1 MQRSEPIKA
10 VRGMR
15 DLLPRERAIWRVAE
29 KAAAEVARS
38 FGYEE
43 IVTPVIEHADLIE
56 RVGEETDTVAK
67 ELYRFDDR
75 GGRNLALRPE
85 ATAGV
90 VRAYF
95 EGGLSQGTQP
105 SRLYLIGPMFR
116 YDRPQ
121 KGRYRQFFQFNVE
134 AIGVGSAALDAEV
147 IELAAGW
154 LHGVGLGELRLELNS
169 IGDAKCRPAYLER
182 LQAYYQPFKSQLHG
196 DCQLRLE
203 SNPLRLLDCKVAQCQ
218 PFKTG
223 APRVTDHLC
232 EECSEAWAEVQLLV
246 DAAGIEYQLNPYLV
260 RGLDYYT
267 RTVFE
272 FYRAG
277 ATGQQD
283 ALASGGRYD
292 GLAEAEGWPSTPG
305 VGFAG
310 GLDRVTELMAA
321 SGEEVIAPP
330 PADVVVL
337 ADGNLD
343 VAAADVARI
352 CRTVR
357 SVAVDYERK
366 SLRAKMRSA
375 NKLGARWVVLI
386 GAEDAERRTAQLREM
401 VSGEQ
406 VEVAWA
412 DLPAKLMR

>member
-1 MQRSEPIKA
+1 MARTEPIKA
-10 VRGMR
+10 VRGVR
-15 DLLPRERAIWRVAE
+15 DILPAEMPLWRAAQQG
-29 KAAAEVARS
+29 AAEVGRR

-43 IVTPVIEHADLIE
+43 IITPILEHAELIE
-56 RVGEETDTVAK
+56 RVGEDTDAVAK

-95 EGGLSQGTQP
+95 EGGLNQGPQP
-105 SRLYLIGPMFR
+105 SRLYLFGPMFR

-134 AIGVGSAALDAEV
+134 AIGSAAAGLDAEV
-147 IELAAGW
+147 IELASEW
-154 LHGVGLGELRLELNS
+154 LHQVGLQDLRLELNS
-169 IGDAKCRPAYLER
+169 IGDGKCRPAYLER
-182 LQAYYQPFKSQLHG
+182 LKAYYRPLKSQLHG

-203 SNPLRLLDCKVAQCQ
+203 RNPLRLLDCKVPQCQ
-218 PFKTG
+218 PFKAD
-223 APRVTDHLC
+223 APRITDHLC
-232 EECSEAWAEVQLLV
+232 DECAAHWAAVRRLLEG
-246 DAAGIEYQLNPYLV
+246 AGIGYQHNPYLV

-272 FYRAG
+272 FYPGG

-292 GLAEAEGWPSTPG
+292 GLAEAEGWPPTPG

-321 SGEEVIAPP
+321 KGEEVAISPA
-330 PADVVVL
+330 ADVLVL
-337 ADGNLD
+337 PDGDLA
-343 VAAADVARI
+343 VEAAEVARI
-352 CRTVR
+352 CRSVR
-357 SVAVDYERK
+357 STAVDYEPK
-366 SLRAKMRSA
+366 SLTAKMRSA
-375 NKLGARWVVLI
+375 NKVGAKFVVLLTP
-386 GAEDAERRTAQLREM
+386 EDAARRTARLRDM
-401 VSGEQ
+401 SSGEQ
-406 VEVAWA
+406 TDLAWVE
-412 DLPAKLMR
+412 LPTRLA

>member
-1 MQRSEPIKA
+1 
-10 VRGMR
+10 MR
-15 DLLPRERAIWRVAE
+15 DILPRDRAIWRVAE
-29 KAAAEVARS
+29 MAAAEVARS

-43 IVTPVIEHADLIE
+43 IVTPVIEHAELIE
-56 RVGEETDTVAK
+56 RVGEETDAVAK

-95 EGGLSQGTQP
+95 EGGLSQGPQP

-121 KGRYRQFFQFNVE
+121 KGRYRQFFQLNVE
-134 AIGVGSAALDAEV
+134 AIGVGSPALDAEV
-147 IELAAGW
+147 IELAAQW
-154 LHGVGLGELRLELNS
+154 LHAVGLGELRLELNS

-182 LQAYYQPFKSQLHG
+182 LQAYYRPFKSQLHG

-218 PFKTG
+218 PFKAG
-223 APRVTDHLC
+223 APRITDHLC
-232 EECSEAWAEVQLLV
+232 DECSTAWAEVQVLLN
-246 DAAGIEYQLNPYLV
+246 AAGIEYQLNPCLV

-272 FYRAG
+272 FYPAG
-277 ATGQQD
+277 AKGQQD

-292 GLAEAEGWPSTPG
+292 GLAEAEGWPPTPG

-310 GLDRVTELMAA
+310 GLDRVTELMAT
-321 SGEEVIAPP
+321 GGQEVIAQP

-337 ADGNLD
+337 TDGDLD
-343 VAAADVARI
+343 IAAAEVARI

-386 GAEDAERRTAQLREM
+386 GEEDVKRRTAQLKEM
-401 VSGEQ
+401 ASGEQ

-412 DLPAKLMR
+412 ELAAKLG

>member
-1 MQRSEPIKA
+1 
-10 VRGMR
+10 VR
-15 DLLPRERAIWRVAE
+15 DILPRDRPVWRLAE
-29 KAAAEVARS
+29 NAAADVARR

-43 IVTPVIEHADLIE
+43 IVTPIIEYTELIE
-56 RVGEETDTVAK
+56 RVGTDTDAVAK
-67 ELYRFDDR
+67 ELYRFEDR

-95 EGGLSQGTQP
+95 EGGLNQGSKP

-116 YDRPQ
+116 YDRPS

-134 AIGVGSAALDAEV
+134 AIGSAGAALDAEV
-147 IELAAGW
+147 IELAAEW
-154 LHGVGLGELRLELNS
+154 LHEVGLRELRLELNT
-169 IGDAKCRPAYLER
+169 IGDAKCRPAYLEK
-182 LQAYYQPFKSQLHG
+182 LKAYYRPLKEKLHG

-203 SNPLRLLDCKVAQCQ
+203 RNPLRLLDCKVEQCQ
-218 PFKTG
+218 PYKAN
-223 APRVTDHLC
+223 APRITDHLC
-232 EECSEAWAEVQLLV
+232 DECSAHWTSVRRLL
-246 DAAGIEYQLNPYLV
+246 DAAGIEYELNPYLV

-272 FYRAG
+272 FYPARAV
-277 ATGQQD
+277 GQQD

-292 GLAEAEGWPSTPG
+292 GLAAAEGWPPTPG

-321 SGEEVIAPP
+321 SGEEVIASP

-337 ADGNLD
+337 ADGELD

-357 SVAVDYERK
+357 SVAVDYEPK

-375 NKLGARWVVLI
+375 NKLGARWVILLS
-386 GAEDAERRTAQLREM
+386 AEEAERRVAQLKEM
-401 VSGEQ
+401 ASGEQ

-412 DLPAKLMR
+412 DLPRRLA